1 MRLRIFLLTAAG
13 SLVLALLPSRSSF
26 LQGKTPDRVALS
38 GVVNSAE
45 EGAMEGVLV
54 SAKKVGSTMA
64 VTVVSD
70 QQGRYQFPAGRL
82 APGHYSLRIRAIGY
96 DLDGPGTVD
105 LTTGKASTANLK
117 LRKTSDLASQM
128 SNAEWLI
135 SFPGTERQK
144 ASVRGCTHCHTL
156 ELITRSA
163 HDAEGFEDVLE
174 RMSHYTPESFPVMIQ
189 PVRPGQRLGGGELTV
204 DQQEQRKENRQRLAQ
219 YLSTLNLSKGSEW
232 QYPLKTLPRPT
243 GRGTHVIITEYD
255 LPKRTRQPHD
265 VIVDSQG
272 MAWFAAF
279 GEPILGKVDP
289 KTGKVTEYALPV
301 PKPGHIIGNLDI
313 EFDKDENIWI
323 AMTFQGAVAKFD
335 RKTEKFQVLRLPP
348 EMDGD
353 YREITFVSP
362 QNSGVDGKVWINDSG
377 TYTQLRLDVASGKFE
392 VFESGPVPRPNTYE
406 VTSDAENNGWFLIFG
421 REDVGRVDAKTG
433 KVTTYKTPTAGSGP
447 RRGMIDAQGR
457 FWFGENRA
465 NRIGMFDTKT
475 QQFREW
481 TVPTPEYNPYD
492 ATVDKDGNAWAD
504 TEFADSVVRLD
515 PKTSEFTEYLMPR
528 HTNMRRTFVDNS
540 TRQPTFW
547 VGNNHG
553 ASIVRV
559 EPLD

>member
-1 MRLRIFLLTAAG
+1 MRTRSFLLVAAA
-13 SLVLALLPSRSSF
+13 SLALAF
-26 LQGKTPDRVALS
+26 LLSGASYLEGKPPDRVALS
-38 GVVNSAE
+38 GMVSSAE
-45 EGAMEGVLV
+45 EGSMEGVLV
-54 SAKKVGSTMA
+54 SAKKVGSSIT

-70 QQGRYQFPAGRL
+70 RQGRYQFPADRL
-82 APGHYSLRIRAIGY
+82 APGQYSLRIRAIGY

-105 LTTGKASTANLK
+105 VTTGKAAAANLK

-128 SNAEWLI
+128 SNAEWLT

-156 ELITRSA
+156 ELIARSS

-174 RMSHYTPESFPVMIQ
+174 RMSHYTPESFPLMIQ
-189 PVRPGQRLGGGELTV
+189 PLRPGERLGGGELTV
-204 DQQEQRKENRQRLAQ
+204 DQQEQRKENRVRLAQ
-219 YLSTLNLSKGSEW
+219 YLSTLNLSKGTEW
-232 QYPLKTLPRPT
+232 QFPLKTLPRPK
-243 GRGTHVIITEYD
+243 GRGTHVIVTEYD

-272 MAWFAAF
+272 MAWFASF
-279 GEPILGKVDP
+279 GEPILGKLDP
-289 KTGKVTEYALPV
+289 KTGKVTEYTMPV
-301 PKPGHIIGNLDI
+301 LKPGHVIGNLDI
-313 EFDKDENIWI
+313 EFDKGENIWI

-335 RKTEKFQVLRLPP
+335 RNTEKFQVFRLPP

-362 QNSGVDGKVWINDSG
+362 QNSHVDGKVWINDSG
-377 TYTQLRLDVASGKFE
+377 TYTQLRLDIASGKFE

-406 VTSDAENNGWFLIFG
+406 VTSDAENNGWFLMFG

-433 KVTTYKTPTAGSGP
+433 KVTTYKTPTLGSGP
-447 RRGMIDAQGR
+447 RRGMIDEQGR

-465 NRIGMFDTKT
+465 NRIGMFDTRT
-475 QQFREW
+475 QKFQEW
-481 TVPTPEYNPYD
+481 PVPTPEYNPYD
-492 ATVDKDGNAWAD
+492 ATVDKNGNAWAD
-504 TEFADSVVRLD
+504 TEFADSVARLD
-515 PKTSEFTEYLMPR
+515 PKTGEFTEYLLPR

-540 TRQPTFW
+540 TTPPTFW